1 MRCLLSIRKVS
12 STFASGVVRHEKRTE
27 KIPNSLTF
35 AHSNVREM
43 RIGKQQKKRT
53 KNTHTNW
60 KSCGRGAQSAL
71 HIFCSRLLVHYL
83 CQRGEVTH
91 SAPLSWNTASKR
103 KTSLEKV
110 NEKSIRKT
118 ESFIRKFKDFFLFNF
133 QYIERSENRR
143 LFKKRSATHE
153 KEKKRGGWNK
163 LTEEVMR
170 VWRRY
175 SGVTFLF
182 SSVFSPNHHLNRGNE
197 EKKGKKK
204 PKRSPRLLEKH
215 NFWNIQQLSYEGCQS
230 LAARARG
237 KARWIFLGHM
247 EGQRQWFLRI
257 YWYRCPARSHS
268 VLWLCLRKGV
278 DMANQL
284 LGIITNLKHSIN
296 NVPNRPFVIVNIG

>member
-1 MRCLLSIRKVS
+1 
-12 STFASGVVRHEKRTE
+12 
-27 KIPNSLTF
+27 
-35 AHSNVREM
+35 
-43 RIGKQQKKRT
+43 
-53 KNTHTNW
+53 
-60 KSCGRGAQSAL
+60 
-71 HIFCSRLLVHYL
+71 
-83 CQRGEVTH
+83 
-91 SAPLSWNTASKR
+91 
-103 KTSLEKV
+103 LEKV

-215 NFWNIQQLSYEGCQS
+215 NF
-230 LAARARG
+230 
-237 KARWIFLGHM
+237 
-247 EGQRQWFLRI
+247 
-257 YWYRCPARSHS
+257 
-268 VLWLCLRKGV
+268 
-278 DMANQL
+278 
-284 LGIITNLKHSIN
+284 
-296 NVPNRPFVIVNIG
+296 